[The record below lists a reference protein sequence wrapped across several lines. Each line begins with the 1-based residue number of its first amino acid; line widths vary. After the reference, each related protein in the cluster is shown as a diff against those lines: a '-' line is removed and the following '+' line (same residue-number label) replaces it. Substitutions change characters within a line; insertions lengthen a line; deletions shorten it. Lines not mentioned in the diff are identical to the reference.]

1 MADRALYRAYRP
13 KLFSEVIGQEHITTT
28 LKNQIKAGRPSH
40 AYLFCGSRGT
50 GKTTTAKI
58 LARAVSCL
66 KPVDGEPCGVCEACL
81 AAKGDCPDILEID
94 AASNT
99 GVDGVRELIDQAQ
112 FAPLVLRYRVF
123 IIDEVHMLSGSAF
136 NALLKTLEEPPAHV
150 LFILATTEPQKLPA
164 TVISRC
170 QRFDFRRLSIRD
182 ICDRLK
188 YVLKAEGASIE
199 QEGLQLI
206 ARSADGGMRDA
217 LSLTD
222 QCLAFCGKKL
232 TTRDVYDVLGSMEQP
247 FLFDLAEHILSG
259 EAPQAL
265 AALDSVVRGGRSLA
279 VFAGDLSAHFRA
291 LLLAKTCGD
300 CADILDCTDDLMRR
314 YRKQADA
321 ADEKQLSYAMDELL
335 RAQGELRYFPAP
347 RVLLE
352 SLLVRLCSPVD
363 DKRLLALETR
373 IAVLERQL
381 AVLAAEGPRP
391 APVPSFTAAAVPAP
405 TVEVREEEPTDEAP
419 PWDEEFVPPAQP
431 PQTEY
436 EGEEDPAPAASP
448 APAAQKAPGTAP
460 AGEAEKL
467 WAEALRGIQQQNPMV
482 YIYAKLGKAI
492 SLDGDVL
499 TVQFSKND
507 ENKYKTAR
515 APKNHNVAQTE
526 LVRLRRGT
534 ELVYCMEQ
542 LTGDEELLK
551 GLFGNRLT
559 IE

>member
-265 AALDSVVRGGRSLA
+265 TALDSVVRGGRSLA

-405 TVEVREEEPTDEAP
+405 TVEVREEEPNDEAP
-419 PWDEEFVPPAQP
+419 PWDEEFVPPARP